1 MVCLFCFRKL
11 QVLSHS
17 EKFHISILIWHSN
30 YIYVMSTFVDL
41 CKIFQLLCT
50 EVSNTAFTLRAT
62 QMENTEA
69 WVDPRIVHLAFKKA
83 KHQNTCMLDICLESI
98 YAEGGKISLCWYF
111 NKHAQLN
118 KTTGQMLCIFTMSF
132 AVPSVTVKPK
142 FCATA
147 EGYCTPRTAMCG
159 SKNWNDVLQNNRSVC
174 RSWIL

>member
-30 YIYVMSTFVDL
+30 YIYVMSIFVDL

-118 KTTGQMLCIFTMSF
+118 KTTVKIQGVCPMSF

-147 EGYCTPRTAMCG
+147 EGYCTPRTAVCG

-174 RSWIL
+174 HSWIL